1 VGDDRA
7 GGVARE
13 PGADLVGWLELFFDL
28 VVVVC
33 TAVIAERLHE
43 HPDWGGVGVFVVC
56 FTAIWS
62 IWISFVVYTD
72 LAHENTRIATLMV
85 AAGVIGIMAAA
96 LGNLDERANA
106 FAVGFVV
113 CRVVAARAASRTGRL
128 LTSWPA
134 VQLGGLTTPWI
145 VSLWVEAP
153 WKYWIWAAALALEL
167 VFAAARAAEG
177 DAAGALIERLNARMR
192 RRARG
197 REQLAPF
204 VPVSGRAEHLG
215 DRLGTFV
222 IIVLGEGV
230 AQVIRGATAAEWG
243 NGFAVAAVASF
254 AILVGL
260 WWLAFRHGFGAGG
273 EPPFSLRTLMLMH
286 LAMTAGVVALA
297 AALGELLLDVHEPA
311 SAFYRWLPAGG
322 LAVWFVVSAAMA
334 EGGGDRRTAVRALGS
349 VAIAA
354 VAAAAGGSID
364 ALWFV
369 VLLLVAVVWTA
380 APPWPGRGPGPATAR

>member
-1 VGDDRA
+1 M
-7 GGVARE
+7 
-13 PGADLVGWLELFFDL
+13 
-28 VVVVC
+28 VC
-33 TAVIAERLHE
+33 TAVLAERLHE
-43 HPDWGGVGVFVVC
+43 HPDWGGVGVFIVC

-72 LAHENTRIATLMV
+72 LAKENTRIATLMV

-106 FAVGFVV
+106 FAIGFVV
-113 CRVVAARAASRTGRL
+113 CRVIAARAASRTGRL

-145 VSLWVEAP
+145 VSIWVDAP
-153 WKYWIWAAALALEL
+153 AKYWIWAAALALEL
-167 VFAAARAAEG
+167 VFAAARAVEG
-177 DAAGALIERLNARMR
+177 TEAAGALIERLDARMR

-204 VPVSGRAEHLG
+204 VPVSGRPEHLG

-243 NGFAVAAVASF
+243 NHFGVAAVSAF
-254 AILVGL
+254 AILIGL
-260 WWLAFRHGFGAGG
+260 WWLAFRHGFGVGG
-273 EPPFSLRTLMLMH
+273 EPPFALRTMLLMH
-286 LAMTAGVVALA
+286 LVMTAGVVALA

-311 SAFYRWLPAGG
+311 DAFYRWLSAGG
-322 LAVWFVVSAAMA
+322 LAAWFIVSAALA

-349 VAIAA
+349 AAIAG
-354 VAAAAGGSID
+354 VAAALCGSVD

-369 VLLLVAVVWTA
+369 VLLLVAVGWTV
-380 APPWPGRGPGPATAR
+380 APLREGRGRGAAARA